1 MVEETFQNEAL
12 PEIVLTAPG
21 DQKSEIDEN
30 LAIIADSLEDQP
42 YGVAIIPF
50 ETMRFEFCKSA
61 DSEQEIQPG
70 LVVIDLRHGLHDVEA
85 VLSLCAD
92 LQEQN
97 QPILFLALQ
106 SMTLATRLCLHKYGA
121 VILFQQP
128 LQSPKAAIRQV
139 LHHFAVYNETRLRQ
153 QSLIALDRKVPEI
166 EGHQGRLRILMI
178 GAPGK
183 RSLGLITAL
192 EKSDIA
198 ITAAMSPAQCVQ
210 YLEAAEFD
218 GLIYFSN
225 DDKAGFPGLLRLVR
239 RRDRFAHLPAFLMRK
254 GKLKIQSQMAHGADF
269 CYDPKDEEALI
280 VAEISEIARRYQKF
294 RKRQRFLLGTKAGE
308 TRPTRPL
315 CSRAFFE
322 LHLARQCL
330 ESGRNHQ
337 SLSLILL
344 QFAAEPVISAGGWQ
358 DNLAGLSR
366 VLSEASAYG
375 AMLCGDIHLAGRLQK
390 DLLAISMPDANLADA
405 DRLAAKIRD
414 VLSQMAFRGA
424 GKPFRVSLSLS
435 CVQRRDD
442 ETMMMLLAR
451 AKAGLSEP
459 VLLPG
464 NFTGKNASRPELTLV
479 Q

>member
-1 MVEETFQNEAL
+1 MVEENFQNEAL
-12 PEIVLTAPG
+12 AAIVLTAPG
-21 DQKSEIDEN
+21 NPKIEIDQN
-30 LAIIADSLEDQP
+30 LTIIAESLEDQS
-42 YGVAIIPF
+42 YRVSIIPF
-50 ETMRFEFCKSA
+50 ETMRFEFSGSVDA
-61 DSEQEIQPG
+61 PPETRPDLI
-70 LVVIDLRHGLHDVEA
+70 VIDLRHGDHDLEA
-85 VLSLCAD
+85 VLSACAD
-92 LQEQN
+92 LQAQN
-97 QPILFLALQ
+97 LPVLFLALQ
-106 SMTLATRLCLHKYGA
+106 SMVLTTRLCLHKYGA
-121 VILFQQP
+121 VVLFQLP

-139 LHHFAVYNETRLRQ
+139 LHHFAVYSETRLRQ
-153 QSLIALDRKVPEI
+153 QSLLALDRKVPEI
-166 EGHQGRLRILMI
+166 DGQQERLRILLV

-192 EKSDIA
+192 EKSDIT
-198 ITAAMSPAQCVQ
+198 IIAAMSPAQCVQ

-239 RRDRFAHLPAFLMRK
+239 RRDRFAHLPTFLMRK
-254 GKLKIQSQMAHGADF
+254 GKRKTRSQIAHGADF

-280 VAEISEIARRYQKF
+280 IAEISEISRRYQKF

-330 ESGRNHQ
+330 ESDRSHQ

-344 QFAAEPVISAGGWQ
+344 HFAAEPAMSAGGWQ
-358 DNLAGLSR
+358 DNQAGLSR

-435 CVQRRDD
+435 CVQRREG

-451 AKAGLSEP
+451 AKAMLAEP
-459 VLLPG
+459 VLLPADI
-464 NFTGKNASRPELTLV
+464 TGKSTPRPELTLV
-479 Q
+479 R